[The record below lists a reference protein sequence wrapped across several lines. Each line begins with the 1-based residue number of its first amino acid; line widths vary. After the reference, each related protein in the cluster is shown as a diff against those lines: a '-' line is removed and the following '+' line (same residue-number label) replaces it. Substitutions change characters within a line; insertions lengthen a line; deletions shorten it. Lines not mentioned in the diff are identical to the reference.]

1 MKKVLLELLQMLSTS
16 AFAGI
21 SLYGIFMYWGGET
34 QEKIPASRSLL
45 LGLGAVICVIVFIT
59 VGGLLDRIADA
70 RQAGNGTEQ
79 KDNG

>member
-21 SLYGIFMYWGGET
+21 SLYGIFMYWGGAT

-59 VGGLLDRIADA
+59 VGGVLHRIADA
-70 RQAGNGTEQ
+70 RQAGIVTVQNATG
-79 KDNG
+79 